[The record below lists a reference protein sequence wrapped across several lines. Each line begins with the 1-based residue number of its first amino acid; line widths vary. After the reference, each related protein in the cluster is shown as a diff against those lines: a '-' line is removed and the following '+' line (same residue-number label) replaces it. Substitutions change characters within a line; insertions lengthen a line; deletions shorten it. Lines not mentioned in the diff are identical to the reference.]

1 VIDRPRRVRAQ
12 SLLTGTATRSAAPTL
27 DVAGFSLV
35 VELGRWLVEER
46 ALFTKII

>member
-1 VIDRPRRVRAQ
+1 VRAH

-27 DVAGFSLV
+27 DVAGFFSLV